1 MIFLLLQTS
10 AIFAAARKLAE
21 CQETMANLSKQLHA
35 LESPANTD
43 PSDKEKC
50 GALSPSAEPDAT
62 EKKQHGEPDANATE
76 TEKKELELDSGQSQ
90 KSASTLVIVRPTV
103 PKSPRPSVSVDTKK
117 KKRRANLLGRLVF
130 RKKA

>member
-1 MIFLLLQTS
+1 
-10 AIFAAARKLAE
+10 
-21 CQETMANLSKQLHA
+21 MANLSKQLHA

-50 GALSPSAEPDAT
+50 GTLPPSAEPDAT
-62 EKKQHGEPDANATE
+62 EKKEHEQ
-76 TEKKELELDSGQSQ
+76 DSGRSLQSA

-103 PKSPRPSVSVDTKK
+103 PKSPRPPVSVDTKK

>member
-1 MIFLLLQTS
+1 
-10 AIFAAARKLAE
+10 
-21 CQETMANLSKQLHA
+21 MANLSKQLHA

-50 GALSPSAEPDAT
+50 GTLPTSAEPVAA
-62 EKKQHGEPDANATE
+62 EKKECGDTDANATE
-76 TEKKELELDSGQSQ
+76 KKEHKQDSGRSPR
-90 KSASTLVIVRPTV
+90 SAKNAPTLVIVRPTV

-117 KKRRANLLGRLVF
+117 KKRRANLLSRLVF

>member
-1 MIFLLLQTS
+1 MLLQTS
-10 AIFAAARKLAE
+10 AISAAARKLAE

-50 GALSPSAEPDAT
+50 GTLPPSAEPDAT
-62 EKKQHGEPDANATE
+62 EKKEHGEPDANATE
-76 TEKKELELDSGQSQ
+76 KKEHEQDSGRSLQSA

-103 PKSPRPSVSVDTKK
+103 PKSPRPPVSVDTKK